1 MGIILA
7 VSHNLFH
14 RALKSKTFLI
24 LLLFALILI
33 LLSRLFE
40 FLTFTAEVK
49 IIKDVGLASIYLFVA
64 LIALC
69 IAGESMVGEIEKK
82 TTYILFS
89 KPVSKGSFILGNFLG
104 MVWVIGLS
112 ILVSGSALFL
122 VIYLKQGTVEGIL
135 WAALGFSFLEALVV
149 ASIALMFSSFS
160 SSTSTSILFS
170 FLFYL
175 AGHLNPQLCQI
186 GKLSQSKII
195 QWITKIIGWVLPNL
209 EYFNIRG
216 KIAQGGPLPK
226 EYVGETILYAFIYI
240 GAMLTLACLFLRRR
254 EL

>member
-1 MGIILA
+1 MKTILA
-7 VSHNLFH
+7 ISYNLFR
-14 RALKSKTFLI
+14 RALKSKIFLI
-24 LLLFALILI
+24 FLFFSLILI
-33 LLSRLFE
+33 FLSRLFE

-49 IIKDVGLASIYLFVA
+49 IIKDVGLASISLFSA

-69 IAGESMVGEIEKK
+69 IAGESVVGEIEKK

-89 KPVSKGSFILGNFLG
+89 KPVSKSFFILGNFLG
-104 MVWVIGLS
+104 MIWVLGIS
-112 ILVSGSALFL
+112 ILLSGLALFF
-122 VIYLKQGTVEGIL
+122 VIYLKQGAVEVMF
-135 WAALGFSFLEALVV
+135 WAILGFSFLEALVV

-160 SSTSTSILFS
+160 SSTSASILFS

-175 AGHLNPQLCQI
+175 AGHLNPQLCRI

-195 QWITKIIGWVLPNL
+195 QLTTKAIGWILPNL

-216 KIAQGGPLPK
+216 KITQESSLSK
-226 EYVGETILYAFIYI
+226 DYVGETILYGIAYI
-240 GAMLTLACLFLRRR
+240 GIMLVLAYLFLRRR

>member
-1 MGIILA
+1 MRIILA
-7 VSHNLFH
+7 ISYNLFCK
-14 RALKSKTFLI
+14 ALKSKIFLI
-24 LLLFALILI
+24 FLFFALILI
-33 LLSRLFE
+33 FLSRLFE

-49 IIKDVGLASIYLFVA
+49 IIKDVGLASISLFSA

-69 IAGESMVGEIEKK
+69 IAGESVVGEIEKK

-89 KPVSKGSFILGNFLG
+89 KPVGKGFFILGNFLG
-104 MVWVIGLS
+104 MVWILSLS
-112 ILVSGSALFL
+112 ILIGGLALFL
-122 VIYLKQGTVEGIL
+122 VIYLKQRTVE
-135 WAALGFSFLEALVV
+135 AAFFAILGFSFLEVLVV

-186 GKLSQSKII
+186 GNLSQSKVT
-195 QWITKIIGWVLPNL
+195 QWVTKIIGWILPNL

-216 KIAQGGPLPK
+216 KIAQGNSLSGV
-226 EYVGETILYAFIYI
+226 YAGEIILYAFTYI
-240 GAMLTLACLFLRRR
+240 GAVLTLAYLFLKRR